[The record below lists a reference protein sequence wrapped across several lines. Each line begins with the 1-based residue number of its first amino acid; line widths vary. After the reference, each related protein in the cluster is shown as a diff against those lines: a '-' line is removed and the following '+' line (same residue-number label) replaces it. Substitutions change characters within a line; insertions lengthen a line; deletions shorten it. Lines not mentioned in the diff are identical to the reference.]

1 MDCILPH
8 HVLSSRS
15 ELGVRGAV
23 RYGIC
28 VAACLQL
35 PGLRAHVCKQE
46 IEDARNLNH
55 SLILEVKINLK
66 F

>member
-1 MDCILPH
+1 MLPH

-23 RYGIC
+23 RYRIC

-35 PGLRAHVCKQE
+35 PGLRAHVYKQVN
-46 IEDARNLNH
+46 EDACNVNH
-55 SLILEVKINLK
+55 GLSLEVKMNLK
-66 F
+66 L